1 MEVEA
6 LEILAATALHQATIT
21 VEAAVMVAIMAAVR
35 ATTAV
40 TTMAVITAAIIT
52 TITTTVAIT
61 MAITMAATVTHQLPT
76 LHLILTT
83 GGRYTRQ
90 YTTRL

>member
-1 MEVEA
+1 MKLLKFLITEITIIIITATMEVEA

-52 TITTTVAIT
+52 TK
-61 MAITMAATVTHQLPT
+61 Q
-76 LHLILTT
+76 
-83 GGRYTRQ
+83 Q
-90 YTTRL
+90 QWQ